1 MPEEPTTTD
10 SHDNVAIVER
20 FLARVNEG
28 DLDTAVSELTADAT
42 LDWSES
48 EAPDSGVYR
57 GPDAWQAWLSSRLQ
71 GLSEMRFEP
80 TEAIE
85 VPPNVVVTAV
95 RARGRG
101 RASGMDI
108 DARGAAVWRLD
119 GERISATTLYQS
131 LADALNAVGLKE

>member
-1 MPEEPTTTD
+1 M
-10 SHDNVAIVER
+10 SHGNVEIVER

-28 DLDTAVSELTADAT
+28 DLDQAVSELTPDAT

-57 GPDAWQAWLSSRLQ
+57 GPNAWRDWLSSRMQ
-71 GLSEMRFEP
+71 GLSEMLFEP
-80 TEAIE
+80 TEAID
-85 VPPNVVVTAV
+85 VPPNLVVTAV

-101 RASGMDI
+101 RASGMKI

-119 GERISATTLYQS
+119 GGQISATTLYQS
-131 LADALNAVGLKE
+131 LADAMNAVGLKE